1 MKLSVKGGQ
10 DFYQVHARMNRL
22 NDDRR
27 GGVLLKVT
35 GQANGHPG
43 EAGTGAVIYHRNEK
57 VLENNNYIGNHIT

>member
-1 MKLSVKGGQ
+1 
-10 DFYQVHARMNRL
+10 MNRL

-27 GGVLLKVT
+27 GGVLLKVA

-57 VLENNNYIGNHIT
+57 VLENKNYRVNHIT